1 MRNIF
6 SSLPSF
12 VKTTVKLGLLYVF
25 IFTLFRVIF
34 CLFNL
39 PANNHEAFGDYVSAY
54 VLGLRFDLIIISYL
68 LILPVVVLAV
78 NELFLKFHRIVLLFI
93 KGFILIVSA
102 LVFFISAANIPYFS
116 QFGSH
121 INKSVVVWRL
131 SPGYTLNLIFSSFAY
146 WGFLLLF
153 LAMFLVF
160 VFRIQ
165 KIFHDHK
172 NNIIQGVPV
181 SKTKQVLSFL
191 LLALLLVIAAR
202 GRLASKSTMHEGMAI
217 VNQNA
222 FMNQI
227 ALNPNFTLIK
237 SLSRKEANADYL
249 KDIENDLKICKAY
262 YPANFF
268 PEGGILNKEII
279 SFTPT
284 DSMRKLNLIVV
295 LMESMTTA
303 KMGFYKNKN
312 LSPHLTELAKES
324 VFFDRF
330 FSSGIHTFN
339 GLFSSATGFPSI
351 YTEQGLRQYT
361 KKPFT
366 SLANLL
372 KPFGYQSYFC
382 VSHDPVFDNM
392 EGFFKL
398 NGYDHLIT
406 SNDFKSSESI
416 GVTGVPDHL
425 LYHKL
430 IETINIQKSGS
441 PFVAMVMTG
450 TDHGPWHIPTDIPF
464 KPKGEN
470 EKENASLY
478 ADWSVKNFMDEA
490 RKQDWYANTVFVFLG
505 DHGQIMNDVYDMPIT
520 YHHVPLIVHCPKFLN
535 TEINHNL
542 GSQAD
547 LVKTLSSL
555 LKVDYANFSFGL
567 NIFKEKRDF
576 VSFSADDKLGFVT
589 SDDYFFYHLLS
600 NGQKNYVKY
609 KEMNAKN
616 YYQENKT
623 KADSVYH
630 LSRSLYNSA
639 QYYIKQNYFN
649 F

>member
-1 MRNIF
+1 MRNLL

-12 VKTTVKLGLLYVF
+12 FKTTVRLGILYIF
-25 IFTLFRVIF
+25 IFTLFRIF
-34 CLFNL
+34 FCAFNL
-39 PANNHEAFGDYVSAY
+39 PNNNHEAIGDYVSAY

-68 LILPVVVLAV
+68 LMFPALVMALDELVLTHHPS
-78 NELFLKFHRIVLLFI
+78 LFKWLKIFVSV
-93 KGFILIVSA
+93 VSA

-121 INKSVVVWRL
+121 INKSILVWRL
-131 SPGYTLNLIFSSFAY
+131 SPGYSLQLIFSSFAY

-153 LAMFLVF
+153 LAVFILF
-160 VFRIQ
+160 VFRI
-165 KIFHDHK
+165 KIVFREHVK
-172 NNIIQGVPV
+172 NLNEGLALN
-181 SKTKQVLSFL
+181 KTKQVVVFL
-191 LLALLLVIAAR
+191 ALALLLVIAAR

-237 SLSRKEANADYL
+237 SLSRKESNADYL
-249 KDIENDLKICKAY
+249 KDIEKDLKICKAY

-268 PEGGILNKEII
+268 PVDGILNKEIL
-279 SFTPT
+279 SFTPV
-284 DSMRKLNLIVV
+284 DSIRRLNVIVV

-312 LSPHLTELAKES
+312 LSPHLTELAKKS

-351 YTEQGLRQYT
+351 YTEQGLRQDT
-361 KKPFT
+361 KKPFIT
-366 SLANLL
+366 LANLL
-372 KPFGYQSYFC
+372 KPFGYQSTFC

-398 NGYDHLIT
+398 NGYDHLIS
-406 SNDFKSSESI
+406 SNDFKSYESI

-430 IETINIQKSGS
+430 IETINIQKAGAS
-441 PFVAMVMTG
+441 FLAMVMTG

-464 KPKGEN
+464 KPSGSN

-478 ADWSVKNFMDEA
+478 ADWSVKTFMDEA
-490 RKQDWYANTVFVFLG
+490 KKQTWYANTVFVFLG

-535 TEINHNL
+535 KEINHNL

-555 LKVDYANFSFGL
+555 LKVDYLNFSFGL
-567 NIFKEKRDF
+567 NLFKDKRDF

-589 SDDYFFYHLLS
+589 KDDYFFYHLLS
-600 NGQKNYVKY
+600 NDQKNYVKY
-609 KEMNAKN
+609 KEMDAKN
-616 YYQENKT
+616 YYQENKS
-623 KADSVYH
+623 KVDSIYH
-630 LSRSLYNSA
+630 LSRSLYHSA